1 MKIILVAALAVSVS
15 SNINVS
21 SNQTERYDQAEL
33 YCQSIQ
39 VEFEKIAGIYEL
51 DYKEVIPI
59 IFPECT
65 RFSQFSDQMETTAL
79 EYFYVR
85 YGSSSANFSI
95 GHFQMK
101 PGFIESLEQEIAM
114 LDLNDSQKKY
124 FDFKSTETKNI
135 RAERVSRMTDTKWQI
150 HYLCLFYKVMNQRM
164 VDKVWESRSTRVSF
178 YAAAYNYGFQSPE
191 TEIEAWQSQS
201 KFPTDEYGG
210 KAPYAQIAAEF
221 YLKNV
226 GHED

>member
-1 MKIILVAALAVSVS
+1 MKIMLVTALAVSVS
-15 SNINVS
+15 SYINVS

-39 VEFEKIAGIYEL
+39 VEFENIAAIYEL
-51 DYKEVIPI
+51 DYKEVLPI

-85 YGSSSANFSI
+85 YGSNGANFSI

-101 PGFIESLEQEIAM
+101 PGFIESLEQEIAA
-114 LDLNDSQKKY
+114 LNLSDSQKKY
-124 FDFKSTETKNI
+124 FDFKSTEIKDI

-150 HYLCLFYKVMNQRM
+150 HYLCLFYKVMDQRM
-164 VDKVWESRSTRVSF
+164 VNKVWESRSARVSF
-178 YAAAYNYGFQSPE
+178 YAAAYNYGFQSTE
-191 TEIEAWQSQS
+191 AEIEAWQSKS
-201 KFPTDEYGG
+201 NFPTDEYGG
-210 KAPYAQIAAEF
+210 KAPYAQIAADY
-221 YLKNV
+221 YLKTV
-226 GHED
+226 GYED